1 MILILSIAAGLGM
14 AFAIGAND
22 VANSMA
28 TAVGARAISPKQAT
42 VIAGI
47 LEFLGAVLFGSHV
60 ATTITRGIVKPE
72 VVTDSRILLAGA
84 LAALTSSF
92 VWIMAATLWGMPVS
106 TTHSIVGGMVG
117 FGLAAAGWGAINW
130 PKLVPIVSSWVI
142 SPFVGGLLAYVT
154 FKIVSALVLRRPSPR
169 SAARKA
175 VPVIIFVTVFVI
187 SILFCL
193 KTVKLSFSVSAVYS
207 FFVSFFLTVF
217 GSILLRV
224 NKVSVRS
231 EYEYVESIF
240 RKIQVLTSCYMS
252 FSHGANDVAN
262 AVGPVAVVYWVIKT
276 GFVSK
281 TAEIP
286 VWILM
291 VGGIGISLGV
301 LMLGYRVMKTIGT
314 SITEL
319 TNTRGFCIDF
329 SAASTVLVA
338 SVFGLPISTTHT
350 VVGSVVGVGLA
361 RGVEVVNVGVLK
373 NIILSWLMT
382 VPLAAG
388 LSALLFELFMKIV

>member
-28 TAVGARAISPKQAT
+28 TAVGAKAISPKQAT